1 MPQVIHRQI
10 SDLQELLSEPTIN
23 VILLVVDEAAYQ
35 HSGAQ
40 AAMEPL
46 LKTLTVHHWSQ
57 FTPNP
62 TLDELENGIDKYRSC
77 KPDLVIAIG
86 GGTAID
92 LGKLI
97 SFYGQQ
103 TVPSRQLILSPPTDT
118 LDPTPLVA
126 IATTSGTGSE
136 TTQFAVIYVDGEKH
150 SVADPRIRPPQIV
163 LDPTLTAT
171 MPAALTANTG
181 LDAFCQGIESIW
193 SVQSTA
199 ESREYAQQ
207 AITLA
212 WNHLHS
218 AVHQPTPQSRHA
230 MSQAAFHSGQAINI
244 SKTTAPHA
252 ISYGITS
259 SYAVPHG
266 RAVALTI
273 AGFFQAILDRLT
285 THCIDPRGSEHVHDV
300 LTNIAIQLDCDSPN
314 DAPAKIRQ
322 FIESLDCPTK
332 LSQVGVTEAQQLE
345 ALINK
350 INLERLANF
359 PVQLDSETIH
369 KYLMS

>member
-1 MPQVIHRQI
+1 MPQVIHRKI
-10 SDLQELLSEPTIN
+10 SDLNELLSEPTIN
-23 VILLVVDEAAYQ
+23 VILLVLDESAYL
-35 HSGAQ
+35 HSGAKESI
-40 AAMEPL
+40 EPL
-46 LKTLTVHHWSQ
+46 LKTFTVHCWSQ

-77 KPDLVIAIG
+77 NPDLVIAIG
-86 GGTAID
+86 GGTALD

-97 SFYGQQ
+97 SFYGKQ
-103 TVPSRQLILSPPTDT
+103 TIPSRELILSPATDT

-150 SVADPRIRPPQIV
+150 SVADPRIRPPLIV

-171 MPAALTANTG
+171 MPAALTASTG

-193 SVQSTA
+193 SVQSTV

-212 WNHLHS
+212 WKHLHS
-218 AVHQPTPQSRHA
+218 AVHRPTPQSRHA

-273 AGFFQAILDRLT
+273 ADFFQAILDRLT
-285 THCIDPRGSEHVHDV
+285 THCIDPRGSEHIHDV
-300 LTNIAIQLDCDSPN
+300 LTNIATQLDCDSPN

-322 FIESLDCPTK
+322 FIESLNCPTK
-332 LSQVGVTEAQQLE
+332 LSQVGVTEAQQLD

-359 PVQLDSETIH
+359 PVQLDSVTIH

>member
-1 MPQVIHRQI
+1 MPQIIHRQI
-10 SDLQELLSEPTIN
+10 SDLQELLSEPKIN
-23 VILLVVDEAAYQ
+23 VILLVVDEVAYQ

-40 AAMEPL
+40 EAMEPL
-46 LKTLTVHHWSQ
+46 LKTLTVHRWSQ

-62 TLDELENGIDKYRSC
+62 TLDELEDGIDKYRSC

-86 GGTAID
+86 GGTALD

-103 TVPSRQLILSPPTDT
+103 TVPSRELILSPPTDT

-150 SVADPRIRPPQIV
+150 SVADPRIRPPQVV

-193 SVQSTA
+193 SVQSTVK
-199 ESREYAQQ
+199 SREYAQQ
-207 AITLA
+207 AITLS

-285 THCIDPRGSEHVHDV
+285 THCIDPRGSDHVHDV
-300 LTNIAIQLDCDSPN
+300 LANIATQLDCDSPD

-359 PVQLDSETIH
+359 PVQLDSVTIH
-369 KYLMS
+369 KYLMP

>member
-10 SDLQELLSEPTIN
+10 SDLQTLLSEPTIN

-40 AAMEPL
+40 EAMEPL
-46 LKTLTVHHWSQ
+46 LKTLTVQRWSQ

-86 GGTAID
+86 GGTALD

-103 TVPSRQLILSPPTDT
+103 TIPSRELILSPPTDT

-163 LDPTLTAT
+163 LDPALTAT

-193 SVQSTA
+193 SVQSTV

-207 AITLA
+207 AIALA
-212 WNHLHS
+212 WNHLPT
-218 AVHQPTPQSRHA
+218 AVHQPTPQSRQA

-285 THCIDPRGSEHVHDV
+285 THCIDPRGSNHVHDV
-300 LTNIAIQLDCDSPN
+300 LTNIATQLDCDSPD

-322 FIESLDCPTK
+322 FIKSLDCPTT

-359 PVQLDSETIH
+359 PVQLDSVTIH
-369 KYLMS
+369 KYLMP